1 MRFDPS
7 SFTPSSTSSTTT
19 SPSPHAALAR
29 RDAAAT
35 SDSSTA
41 PPGTLLY
48 HEPGFVDL
56 AIVVSFLYLAQV
68 ARNLANRL
76 VGAGLL
82 GEVAVGIVYGPV
94 AKLLDVAWM
103 QTFLVIGYIGLVLI
117 VFEGGLMLQPKT
129 FLPQLPMALVVALV
143 GILVPLAFTFA
154 LFSAATFNYPPL
166 EAFTAGSALA
176 STSLGTTFFVLRS
189 SGPELSTTA
198 VGEILKGAALIDDV
212 VALVLLS
219 VIQSLASGQGGSGGL
234 GWTIGRPVVASVAMA
249 VVTPVVTRWIFVPL
263 FRTRRVEKVVES
275 GGRSG
280 ELFLGVA
287 VLCAFLS
294 IAYFA
299 GTTMLLGAFLAGAFL
314 SALPS
319 PTSSI
324 SFVVCWE
331 LWLVP
336 IQEHVLVPLFF
347 ASIGF
352 SLPFLDLWTGARI
365 WRGIV
370 YAVLM
375 TLGKVVAGAP
385 ILVVD
390 VLRGCRA
397 GRDEATRAHERVGER
412 EREQGAGA
420 GASTAAEKVGRPASL
435 SSAVGD
441 SGAGAQGGSLLNEA
455 LPAAAFVGL
464 ALVARGEIGI
474 LVLQLAYSSAT
485 ESAATGSASTPVL
498 AEDSY
503 LVGIWAVALCTIVG
517 PIAFG
522 ALVRRCGSGIRRGRW
537 GDAREV
543 RGDRVLDKD
552 EKKTVAYH
560 EAGHAVCGWFLEW
573 ADPLLKVSIVPRG
586 VGALGYA
593 QYLPKERY
601 LYTTEQLVDRM
612 CMTLGGRVAEEIFF
626 KRITTGAQD
635 DLQKVTRMAMEVIAN
650 YGMNP
655 AVGPL
660 SYRQDQE
667 SFQKP
672 FSEKTAQLIDDEVR
686 SMVRR
691 AHQRC
696 HDLLTE
702 KKEQVDKVARVLL
715 DKEVL
720 SRSDMIAL
728 LGPRPYGDA
737 FDDAVSFGSAAPEPT
752 GDKEAPLGHGI
763 EGGLGGG
770 IGNEVPSPKGI
781 DQGM

>member
-1 MRFDPS
+1 MRFDSSSSPS
-7 SFTPSSTSSTTT
+7 SSTSSIAPV
-19 SPSPHAALAR
+19 PSPLAALAR
-29 RDAAAT
+29 RDAAA
-35 SDSSTA
+35 SSVSTA
-41 PPGTLLY
+41 PAGTLLY

-56 AIVVSFLYLAQV
+56 AIVLSFLYLAQV
-68 ARNLANRL
+68 ARNIANRL

-82 GEVAVGIVYGPV
+82 GEVAVGVVFGPV
-94 AKLLDVAWM
+94 AKILDIAWM
-103 QTFLVIGYIGLVLI
+103 QTFLVVGYIGLVLI
-117 VFEGGLMLQPKT
+117 VFEGGLALQPKT

-143 GILVPLAFTFA
+143 GILAPLALTFA
-154 LFSAATFNYPPL
+154 FFSAGTFNYPPL

-249 VVTPVVTRWIFVPL
+249 VVTPVVTRWVFVPL
-263 FRTRRVEKVVES
+263 FRTRRVEKVVER

-294 IAYFA
+294 IAYYA

-324 SFVVCWE
+324 SFIACWE

-390 VLRGCRA
+390 ALRGR
-397 GRDEATRAHERVGER
+397 GTERHEQPRELERVGELVGNGEG
-412 EREQGAGA
+412 ER
-420 GASTAAEKVGRPASL
+420 GASTAAEKVGRSSPLDGTLESPAVDERARAER
-435 SSAVGD
+435 SSFFA
-441 SGAGAQGGSLLNEA
+441 ET

-485 ESAATGSASTPVL
+485 ESAAAGSTATPVL
-498 AEDSY
+498 TEDSY
-503 LVGIWAVALCTIVG
+503 LVGIWAVALCTVAG

-537 GDAREV
+537 GDAREL
-543 RGDRVLDKD
+543 R
-552 EKKTVAYH
+552 
-560 EAGHAVCGWFLEW
+560 
-573 ADPLLKVSIVPRG
+573 
-586 VGALGYA
+586 
-593 QYLPKERY
+593 
-601 LYTTEQLVDRM
+601 
-612 CMTLGGRVAEEIFF
+612 
-626 KRITTGAQD
+626 
-635 DLQKVTRMAMEVIAN
+635 
-650 YGMNP
+650 
-655 AVGPL
+655 
-660 SYRQDQE
+660 
-667 SFQKP
+667 
-672 FSEKTAQLIDDEVR
+672 SE
-686 SMVRR
+686 
-691 AHQRC
+691 
-696 HDLLTE
+696 
-702 KKEQVDKVARVLL
+702 
-715 DKEVL
+715 
-720 SRSDMIAL
+720 
-728 LGPRPYGDA
+728 
-737 FDDAVSFGSAAPEPT
+737 
-752 GDKEAPLGHGI
+752 
-763 EGGLGGG
+763 
-770 IGNEVPSPKGI
+770 
-781 DQGM
+781 